1 MVQLTDDCFA
11 FDGGLIPVDAALERV
26 RARLRPVA
34 GLTTLPLDDTLGAIL
49 AADLVAGMNVPPHDN
64 SAVDGW
70 SVYADDLAGTGETRL
85 PIGGRV
91 AAGQSLGRGQ
101 RRGETVR
108 IFTGAPMPPGTDG
121 APGPDTVFMQ
131 EDCRVDGDHVV
142 FPAGIRRGANRRFA
156 GEDVTAGSTV
166 LSAGRRL
173 GPPELGLAASIGLT
187 ELPVR
192 IPLRVAVFST
202 GDEVREPGSERGPGT
217 IYDSNRYTLKALL
230 RGLGCAVTDL
240 GILPDDR
247 EAIRSALVTAAE
259 SHDALITSGGVS
271 TGEEDHVRA
280 AVEAEGRLDA
290 WRLAIKPGRPV
301 ALGVVRGTAFLGL
314 PGNPVA
320 VVVTF
325 LNLARPVLL
334 ALAGATPVE
343 PARFPVRAGFGY
355 RKKAGRREYVRVRL
369 EPVAGDLPLARRAGS
384 EGAGV
389 LSSLVAADGLMELA
403 DDTLGVS
410 EGETAAYLPFSEV
423 MR

>member
-11 FDGGLIPVDAALERV
+11 FDGGLMPVDQALARV
-26 RARLRPVA
+26 RERLVPVTA
-34 GLTTLPLDDTLGAIL
+34 VETAPLDATLGRIL
-49 AADLVAGMNVPPHDN
+49 AADVTADMDVPPHDN

-70 SVYADDLAGTGETRL
+70 AVYAADLAADGETRL
-85 PIGGRV
+85 PAGGRV
-91 AAGQSLGRGQ
+91 AAGERLDRPQ

-108 IFTGAPMPPGTDG
+108 IFTGAPMPLGPDG

-131 EDCRVDGDHVV
+131 EDCRLDGATVV

-156 GEDVTAGSTV
+156 GEDVRTGTTV
-166 LSAGRRL
+166 LRAGRRL
-173 GPPELGLAASIGLT
+173 GPPDIGLAASIGLRA
-187 ELPVR
+187 LPVR
-192 IPLRVAVFST
+192 TGLRVAVFST
-202 GDEVREPGSERGPGT
+202 GDEVREPGSERGAAT

-230 RGLGCAVTDL
+230 RALGCAVTDL
-240 GILPDDR
+240 GILADDR
-247 EAIRSALVTAAE
+247 ETIRAALVDAAAG
-259 SHDALITSGGVS
+259 HDVLITSGGVS

-301 ALGVVRGTAFLGL
+301 ALGVVRGKAFLGL

-325 LNLARPVLL
+325 LHVARPVLL
-334 ALAGATPVE
+334 ALAGAEVRDP
-343 PARFPVRAGFGY
+343 PRFPVRAAFDY
-355 RKKAGRREYVRVRL
+355 RKKPGRREYVRVRL
-369 EPVAGDLPLARRAGS
+369 EPVPGGLPVARRAGS

-389 LSSLVAADGLMELA
+389 LSSLVAADGLVELA
-403 DDTLGVS
+403 DDALGLS
-410 EGETAAYLPFSEV
+410 EGDTAAYLPFSEV

>member
-11 FDGGLIPVDAALERV
+11 FDGGLIPVEAALRRV
-26 RARLRPVA
+26 QARLAPVT
-34 GLTTLPLDDTLGAIL
+34 GVEPQPLDDALGRIL
-49 AADLVAGMNVPPHDN
+49 ADEIVAAMDVPPHDN

-70 SVYADDLAGTGETRL
+70 AVYAADLVPAAETRL

-91 AAGQSLGRGQ
+91 AAGRSLGRPQ
-101 RRGETVR
+101 NRGETVR
-108 IFTGAPMPPGTDG
+108 IFTGAPMPAGPDG

-131 EDCRVDGDHVV
+131 EDCRAEGQTVV
-142 FPAGIRRGANRRFA
+142 FPPGIRAGANRRFA
-156 GEDVTAGSTV
+156 GEDVAAGSV
-166 LSAGRRL
+166 ILRAGRRL
-173 GPPELGLAASIGLT
+173 GPPDIGLAASVGLRA
-187 ELPVR
+187 LPVR
-192 IPLRVAVFST
+192 VPLRVAVFST
-202 GDEVREPGSERGPGT
+202 GDEVREPGGALGPGA
-217 IYDSNRYTLKALL
+217 IYDSNRFTLKALL

-240 GILPDDR
+240 GILADDR
-247 EAIRSALVTAAE
+247 DAIRGALVAAAE
-259 SHDALITSGGVS
+259 AHDVLITSGGVS

-301 ALGVVRGTAFLGL
+301 ALGVVRGKAFLGL

-325 LNLARPVLL
+325 LHLARPILL
-334 ALAGATPVE
+334 ALAGARL
-343 PARFPVRAGFGY
+343 PAPPRYPVRAGFGY

-369 EPVAGDLPLARRAGS
+369 EPVAGGLPVARRAGN

-389 LSSLVAADGLMELA
+389 LSSLVAADGLIEL
-403 DDTLGVS
+403 DDDALGLS
-410 EGETAAYLPFSEV
+410 EGDTAAYLPFSEV

>member
-11 FDGGLIPVDAALERV
+11 FEGGLIPVETALQRVRATLVAVTGTEEVPLDAALGR
-26 RARLRPVA
+26 
-34 GLTTLPLDDTLGAIL
+34 IL
-49 AADLVAGMNVPPHDN
+49 AAAVVAGIDVPPHDN

-70 SVYADDLAGTGETRL
+70 AVYADDLESAGETRL
-85 PIGGRV
+85 PVGGRV
-91 AAGQSLGRGQ
+91 AAGQRLDRPQ
-101 RRGETVR
+101 RRGETIR
-108 IFTGAPMPPGTDG
+108 IFTGAPMPLG
-121 APGPDTVFMQ
+121 ADTVFMQ
-131 EDCRVDGDHVV
+131 EDCRVEGDAVV

-156 GEDVTAGSTV
+156 GEDVEAGSVV
-166 LSAGRRL
+166 LGAGRQL
-173 GPPELGLAASIGLT
+173 GPPDIGLAASIGLT
-187 ELPVR
+187 TLPVR
-192 IPLRVAVFST
+192 SALRVAVFST
-202 GDEVREPGSERGPGT
+202 GDEVREPGAGLGPGA

-240 GILPDDR
+240 GILADDR
-247 EAIRSALVTAAE
+247 DAIRAALVSASAG
-259 SHDALITSGGVS
+259 HDVLITSGGVS

-301 ALGVVRGTAFLGL
+301 ALGVVRGRAFIGL

-325 LNLARPVLL
+325 LHLARPILL
-334 ALAGATPVE
+334 ALAGAEVPR
-343 PARFPVRAGFGY
+343 PPRYPVRAGFAY
-355 RKKAGRREYVRVRL
+355 RKKAGRREYVRVRI

-389 LSSLVAADGLMELA
+389 LSSLVAADGLVELD
-403 DDTLGVS
+403 DDTLGLS
-410 EGETAAYLPFSEV
+410 EGDTAAYLPFSEV